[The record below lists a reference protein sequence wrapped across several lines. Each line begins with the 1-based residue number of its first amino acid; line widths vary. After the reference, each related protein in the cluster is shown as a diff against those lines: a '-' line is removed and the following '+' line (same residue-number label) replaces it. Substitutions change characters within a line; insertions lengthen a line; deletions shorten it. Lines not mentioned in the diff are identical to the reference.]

1 MLSIYTCSMILF
13 SLILIHSQ
21 ELEQYTNKCA
31 FGDEFGGGLL
41 DSEQEIE
48 TMKTSYNTDEVWNT
62 LVVVIMV
69 ILNKARVYY

>member
-1 MLSIYTCSMILF
+1 MILF
-13 SLILIHSQ
+13 SLVLIHSQ

-48 TMKTSYNTDEVWNT
+48 TMKTSYNTDEV
-62 LVVVIMV
+62 
-69 ILNKARVYY
+69 

>member
-1 MLSIYTCSMILF
+1 MILF

-31 FGDEFGGGLL
+31 FGNEIGGGLL

-48 TMKTSYNTDEVWNT
+48 TMKTSYDTDKV
-62 LVVVIMV
+62 
-69 ILNKARVYY
+69 

>member
-1 MLSIYTCSMILF
+1 MILF

-31 FGDEFGGGLL
+31 FGNEIGGGLL

-48 TMKTSYNTDEVWNT
+48 TMKTSYDTDKVWNT
-62 LVVVIMV
+62 LVVVIIV
-69 ILNKARVYY
+69 IFNKASVYY

>member
-13 SLILIHSQ
+13 SPISIHSQ

-31 FGDEFGGGLL
+31 FGDEIGGGLL

-62 LVVVIMV
+62 CSKYGSIQ
-69 ILNKARVYY
+69 

>member
-69 ILNKARVYY
+69 ILNKASVYY

>member
-1 MLSIYTCSMILF
+1 MLSIYSMILF

-48 TMKTSYNTDEVWNT
+48 TMKTSYNTDEV
-62 LVVVIMV
+62 
-69 ILNKARVYY
+69 